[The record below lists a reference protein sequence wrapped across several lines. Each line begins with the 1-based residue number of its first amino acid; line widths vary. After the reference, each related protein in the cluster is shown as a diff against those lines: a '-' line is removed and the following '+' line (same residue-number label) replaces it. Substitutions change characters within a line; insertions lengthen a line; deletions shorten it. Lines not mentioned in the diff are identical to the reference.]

1 MTGRYINIDE
11 KIVQTISLLSE
22 LDEEKYVGIFAQAI
36 TALEGGLNKDSIKVL
51 AEEMGGKVKEAT
63 LIKIVQA
70 SSILLWDLVKGAPTD
85 LMGISEALQS
95 MGMKHALV
103 DEFLGLY
110 EANRQ
115 RLNNLKG
122 ALAISK
128 RRYKDLEWRLDVELA
143 RRQLTTM
150 SAPKYQIRLDV
161 YDPRGGNLKNGTE
174 ESFEFQSDYANM
186 VHMERELE
194 KALDELATVH
204 GQRMTG
210 YIK

>member
-1 MTGRYINIDE
+1 MTGRYINISTE
-11 KIVQTISLLSE
+11 VVQTISLLSD
-22 LDEEKYVGIFAQAI
+22 LDEDKYVQVFDEALK
-36 TALEGGLNKDSIKVL
+36 ALEGGLNKAGIKAL
-51 AEEMGGKVKEAT
+51 AGYMGGKEAT
-63 LIKIVQA
+63 LMKIVQA

-85 LMGISEALQS
+85 LKSISEALQS

-103 DEFLGLY
+103 SAFLGQY

-128 RRYKDLEWRLDVELA
+128 RRYKDLEWRLDVEVA
-143 RRQLTTM
+143 RRQMTSM

-161 YDPRGGNLKNGTE
+161 YDPRGGNVGTGTE
-174 ESFEFQSDYANM
+174 ESFEFQSDYANL
-186 VHMERELE
+186 VHMEKELE